1 MTTII
6 NYFIK
11 QIYGSEFLIHHNSL
25 PTRKILMLTV
35 QSKSS
40 QQTILDLIKDL
51 DLEPIKYKLVNPE
64 EGEGLTIERVNELE
78 QEYKLFLYLNYL
90 YPNQSIVPTKEIDLM
105 WHTHILD
112 TQLYFEHSNIIFGKY
127 LHHFPYFGIRG
138 EEDAKN
144 LENAFQ
150 LTLGLFEKHGTEL
163 GLEISAYCGQSC
175 GSSLCDNQTCDS
187 NACSKVDGLTTL
199 DLLYSVRPR
208 L

>member
-1 MTTII
+1 
-6 NYFIK
+6 
-11 QIYGSEFLIHHNSL
+11 
-25 PTRKILMLTV
+25 MLTLAL
-35 QSKSS
+35 KSDPK
-40 QQTILDLIKDL
+40 TTLDLIKSL

-64 EGEGLTIERVNELE
+64 EGDGLTIEQANELE
-78 QEYKLFLYLNYL
+78 KEYKLFLYLIYL
-90 YPNQSIVPTKEIDLM
+90 YPDQSIVPTKKIDLM

-112 TQLYFEHSNIIFGKY
+112 TQLYVEHSNMIFGKY

-144 LENAFQ
+144 LETAFQ
-150 LTLGLFEKHGTEL
+150 ITLGLFEKHGEKL
-163 GLEISAYCGQSC
+163 GLNISALCGSSC

-187 NACSKVDGLTTL
+187 NACSKVEGLTTL